1 MLAVDPYEPM
11 ASVAFASA
19 QERRRDA
26 RSLVEIYD
34 QRCLDSAQILS
45 EHKMKAVTCIIFLA
59 LTFMVPC
66 VQAQES
72 GSIIDAESAAR
83 HWLELTDAGNF
94 DRSWDEAAEIF
105 QEHVTKPAWASA
117 AANARSPL
125 GGVRSRKVRS
135 ARYARTLP
143 GAPDGEYVVIQFET
157 DFENKSNATEFVTPA
172 RANDGSWKVSGYFI
186 K

>member
-1 MLAVDPYEPM
+1 MNTA
-11 ASVAFASA
+11 
-19 QERRRDA
+19 
-26 RSLVEIYD
+26 
-34 QRCLDSAQILS
+34 
-45 EHKMKAVTCIIFLA
+45 KCIIFLA
-59 LTFMVPC
+59 LVFAIPR
-66 VQAQES
+66 APSQES
-72 GSIIDAESAAR
+72 QSIMDAENAAR

-125 GGVRSRKVRS
+125 GGVLSRKVRS

-157 DFENKSNATEFVTPA
+157 NFENKPNATELVTPA
-172 RANDGSWKVSGYFI
+172 RAKDGSWKISGYFI